1 MQPLAS
7 DGVALVAQLG
17 PLFSTLTRI
26 GERSPLTSTQRLL
39 LIELVDSG
47 PQRLGALADAVG
59 ATDPTASRAV
69 DGLVSAGLVERR
81 PDPDDR
87 RAVIHRATAKGKAW
101 ATRRRAEI
109 AAALDDA
116 LGEFTPVEREQ
127 LLALITRLNAGLR
140 PADLPLLAA
149 S

>member
-1 MQPLAS
+1 MQGYCP
-7 DGVALVAQLG
+7 DGAALVAQLG
-17 PLFSTLTRI
+17 PLFSTLTRV

-39 LIELVDSG
+39 LIELVDTG
-47 PQRLGALADAVG
+47 PQRLGALADAIG

-69 DGLVSAGLVERR
+69 DGLVAAGLVERG

-101 ATRRRAEI
+101 AKRRRTEI
-109 AAALDDA
+109 TAALDEA
-116 LGEFTPVEREQ
+116 LEAFTPAERDE
-127 LLALITRLNAGLR
+127 LLTLITRLNAGLR
-140 PADLPLLAA
+140 PADLALPAA